1 MIRSLSDGSNG
12 SPEPVDEGI
21 MLLID
26 KPLQW
31 TSFDVVHKV
40 RQSLGVAK
48 VGHAGTLDPR
58 ATGLLIIC
66 TGRQTKR
73 MHEFTELGKE
83 YTGTFQLGIR
93 TPSFDME
100 TAITEH
106 ADISTVTLEVLQ
118 AAVQGFLGKQLQ
130 IPPMYSAVKHHG
142 KPLYKYARKGKTL
155 ERKAKEID
163 ITEFSILSFTPPNVT
178 FRVRCSKGTYIR
190 ALANDIGEI
199 LGCGATLTEL
209 RRTSIGD
216 FRVEDALSIDQLE
229 SMKAEK
235 DLSQLETHE
244 HRIFA

>member
-1 MIRSLSDGSNG
+1 MIRSMSDPATGT
-12 SPEPVDEGI
+12 PEPVDEGI

-73 MHEFTELGKE
+73 MQEFTELGKE

-93 TPSFDME
+93 TPSFDLE
-100 TAITEH
+100 TPVSEH
-106 ADISTVTLEVLQ
+106 ADISRVTPESLQ

-130 IPPMYSAVKHHG
+130 MPPMYSAVKHHG
-142 KPLYKYARKGKTL
+142 KPLYKFARKGKTL
-155 ERKAKEID
+155 ERTAKEID

-190 ALANDIGEI
+190 ALVNDIGEI
-199 LGCGATLTEL
+199 LGCGATLIEL

-216 FRVEDALSIDQLE
+216 FKVEDALSIEQLE
-229 SMKAEK
+229 GMKIQN
-235 DLSQLETHE
+235 DLSQRETHE
-244 HRIFA
+244 HRIPA